1 MFEESGY
8 LSIFFEEAD
17 NRFIQSGER
26 FVTVIFAGIVY
37 SAAIEDETTTVS
49 TGIFGNTFLVGKAG
63 NLHNKLRFLRTV
75 RKLFQFGKFLQY
87 VAEIRIFGIRL
98 LQ

>member
-17 NRFIQSGER
+17 NRLIQSGER
-26 FVTVIFAGIVY
+26 FVTVIFSGIVHC
-37 SAAIEDETTTVS
+37 AAIEDEATAVS
-49 TGIFGNTFLVGKAG
+49 AGIFGNTFLIGKTG
-63 NLHNKLRFLRTV
+63 DLHNKLRFLWTV
-75 RKLFQFGKFLQY
+75 RKLFQFGKFFQY
-87 VAEIRIFGIRL
+87 VAEIWIFGVRL